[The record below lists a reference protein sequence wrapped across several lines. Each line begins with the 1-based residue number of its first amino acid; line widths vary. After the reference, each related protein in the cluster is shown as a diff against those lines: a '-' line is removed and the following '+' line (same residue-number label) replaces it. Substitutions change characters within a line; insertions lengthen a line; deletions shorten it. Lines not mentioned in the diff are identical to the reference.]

1 MRRVVVL
8 LLALA
13 GCKDKAGTPTV
24 NPVGSGA
31 VATTDA
37 KPPAKSPPLDAAKAQ
52 QLAQQDV
59 TGWTKTIKL
68 ADAKGLELR
77 FDRAP
82 LGVTVQASKCFD
94 CLPMSEAKWR
104 AKSDALRG
112 LIAPELRDH
121 KDTTWELGIT
131 DLAGVRAAWTYHVGY
146 KADAHGTAYALYF
159 NDGTN
164 MIRVVAEFAGA
175 PPASREAMIATA
187 PREMLALTAKQ
198 FADQFVHAW

>member
-1 MRRVVVL
+1 MVRVVVL

-37 KPPAKSPPLDAAKAQ
+37 KPPAKSPPLYAAKAQ

-104 AKSDALRG
+104 AKSDAL
-112 LIAPELRDH
+112 
-121 KDTTWELGIT
+121 
-131 DLAGVRAAWTYHVGY
+131 
-146 KADAHGTAYALYF
+146 
-159 NDGTN
+159 
-164 MIRVVAEFAGA
+164 
-175 PPASREAMIATA
+175 
-187 PREMLALTAKQ
+187 
-198 FADQFVHAW
+198 

>member
-1 MRRVVVL
+1 MRGLVI

-13 GCKDKAGTPTV
+13 SCRDKTPAQAPKAGSNV
-24 NPVGSGA
+24 
-31 VATTDA
+31 VAASTDA
-37 KPPAKSPPLDAAKAQ
+37 RPPVKSPPLDAAKAQ

-68 ADAKGLELR
+68 ADAKGLVLR
-77 FDRAP
+77 YDRPP
-82 LGVTVQASKCFD
+82 LGVTVQASRCFD
-94 CLPMSEAKWR
+94 CLPMDEAKWR

-121 KDTTWELGIT
+121 KDTTWEMGMT
-131 DLAGVRAAWTYHVGY
+131 DLAGTPAAWTYHVGQTP
-146 KADAHGTAYALYF
+146 DAHGTAYTLYF

-164 MIRVVAEFAGA
+164 MLRVVAEYTGV
-175 PPASREAMIATA
+175 PASREAMIATA
-187 PREMLALTAKQ
+187 PRETLALTAKQ

>member
-1 MRRVVVL
+1 MRGL
-8 LLALA
+8 LLVLALA

-24 NPVGSGA
+24 KPVGSA
-31 VATTDA
+31 TVASTDA
-37 KPPAKSPPLDAAKAQ
+37 RPPTKSPPLDAAKAQ
-52 QLAQQDV
+52 QLAQIEV

-77 FDRAP
+77 YDRAP
-82 LGVTVQASKCFD
+82 LRVTVQVSACFD
-94 CLPMSEAKWR
+94 CLAMEEARWR

-121 KDTTWELGIT
+121 RDTTWELGMT
-131 DLAGVRAAWTYHVGY
+131 DLAGMPAAWTYHVGF
-146 KADAHGTAYALYF
+146 AAEAHGTAYTLYF

-164 MIRVVAEFAGA
+164 MIRVVAEHAGA
-175 PPASREAMIATA
+175 VPASREAMIGTA
-187 PREMLALTAKQ
+187 PRDTLALTAKQ